1 MPLVFPIAAT
11 ARQALDAEDG
21 ARTLAE
27 ARMCAGAPVALVLE
41 WLRPEADERAAV
53 QARAEA
59 CLARGFVQIYE
70 DTRGQPVI
78 AVSFWK
84 PEPGEGRRPP
94 VPAATPA
101 APAED
106 HTDDL
111 YFVKQKARG
120 RRRQRPADPDQLDLF
135 VSPPAAMVSVDPHK
149 AHVVI
154 VGEEADGA
162 SSEGVDSQT

>member
-11 ARQALDAEDG
+11 AREALDAEDG

-27 ARMCAGAPVALVLE
+27 ARTLAGTPVALVLE
-41 WLRPEADERAAV
+41 WLRPAGDERAAV

-84 PEPGEGRRPP
+84 PEPAEGRRPS
-94 VPAATPA
+94 VPAAIPA

-120 RRRQRPADPDQLDLF
+120 KRRRRPADPDQLDLF
-135 VSPPAAMVSVDPHK
+135 VSPNAARVSVDPHK

-154 VGEEADGA
+154 GDGEADGS
-162 SSEGVDSQT
+162 SSEGVDS